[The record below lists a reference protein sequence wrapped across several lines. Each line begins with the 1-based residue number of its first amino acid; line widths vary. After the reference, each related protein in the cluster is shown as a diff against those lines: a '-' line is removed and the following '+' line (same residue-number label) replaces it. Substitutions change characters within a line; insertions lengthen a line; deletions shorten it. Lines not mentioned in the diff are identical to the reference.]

1 MKRNGSLRDVGFYL
15 LIAVVLLMTIFA
27 LRGGMGNQEKVT
39 YAQVR
44 QLLEQQ
50 MVSRV
55 SLEDNTVTLYLK
67 EPQGGQSVLTYQI
80 GNPDW
85 FYQDFNDLIVEQKR
99 QGIITDYDYPQG
111 WVPPYWMS
119 FIPWIVILVVFGLL
133 WYFMFLRQAGAGGGG
148 GGGGGVDRT
157 ARFGR
162 ARTRTGA
169 DEQKKVTFEDVAGAE
184 EEKGELQEIV
194 EFLRDPK
201 RFLELGARIPKGVLL
216 VGPPGTGKTLLAKAV
231 AGEAGVHFL
240 SISGSDFVELYV
252 GVGASRVR
260 DLFDQA
266 KKNAPAI
273 VFIDEIDAV
282 GRQRGAGLG
291 GGHDEREQT
300 LNQLLVEM
308 DGFGNNE
315 GVVVMAATNRQD
327 ILDPALLRPGRFDRQ
342 VYVGHPDIKGREA
355 ILKVH
360 ARNKPLGDD
369 VSLAELAKGTGGFTG
384 ADLENLMNEAALLA
398 ARRHHR
404 FISMAEL
411 NEAVIKVIAGPEKK
425 SRVVIERERKLTAY
439 HEAGHAIVIHD
450 LPTQD
455 PVHEITIIPRG
466 MAGGMTISL
475 PQEDVA
481 FQTRQQ
487 LTERIAVCLGGRAA
501 EQLALGDISTGA
513 GNDLQKASAIA
524 RNMVTRYGMSEKV
537 GNVVFDSGHDEVFI
551 GRSMAQTKN
560 YSEEVAA
567 LIDEEIKALV
577 DGAYARCGEI
587 ARPIA
592 GGSWTSWRSI
602 CSGTRTWTPRPSSRS
617 LPTRRRS
624 SPRRPIRLWRPR
636 RSRTPA
642 RRRSMARIE
651 CVLGD
656 ITRIEADAIVNAAN
670 RTLLGGGG
678 VDGAIHRAAGPE
690 LLAECRTLHG
700 CETGQA
706 KITKGYK
713 LPAKYVIHTPGPIWK
728 GGGRGEAELLA
739 SCYRSSLALA
749 VEHGCRTVAFPAISA
764 GVYGYPLA
772 EAAAIAV
779 NTVRDFA
786 ARDNTLE
793 TVTFV
798 CFLPEVKA
806 AFDQALREP

>member
-1 MKRNGSLRDVGFYL
+1 MNSNQNNNRGKGGGNKRNMTAIVSILLWALVLTLLVNLATSRLQQANSVEVSYGQFRQLIMQDAVESVVMSSGKYTFTLKEGYSLSVGEDGEVTVRTPEEGGQDSQAAQTPQESGTTGGVLDLPL
-15 LIAVVLLMTIFA
+15 LDGTAPQQQPVQSQNQAQSAGGRESLVYFCAPLTDDIPELVALMEAHGITNFGPEYVEPINPILSVLLSWVLPMVLIMVVFS
-27 LRGGMGNQEKVT
+27 LLMRGMAGKMG
-39 YAQVR
+39 
-44 QLLEQQ
+44 
-50 MVSRV
+50 
-55 SLEDNTVTLYLK
+55 
-67 EPQGGQSVLTYQI
+67 GGI
-80 GNPDW
+80 GNLGKSNAKV
-85 FYQDFNDLIVEQKR
+85 YVERK
-99 QGIITDYDYPQG
+99 
-111 WVPPYWMS
+111 
-119 FIPWIVILVVFGLL
+119 
-133 WYFMFLRQAGAGGGG
+133 
-148 GGGGGVDRT
+148 
-157 ARFGR
+157 
-162 ARTRTGA
+162 TG
-169 DEQKKVTFEDVAGAE
+169 VTFKDVAGQDEAKE
-184 EEKGELQEIV
+184 SLVEIID
-194 EFLRDPK
+194 FLHNPQK
-201 RFLELGARIPKGVLL
+201 YTEIGAKLPKGALL

-475 PQEDVA
+475 PQEDVT

-567 LIDEEIKALV
+567 LIDEEVKALV

-587 ARPIA
+587 L
-592 GGSWTSWRSI
+592 TH
-602 CSGTRTWTPRPSSRS
+602 
-617 LPTRRRS
+617 RRRELDIVAEYLL
-624 SPRRPIRLWRPR
+624 RYENMDAK
-636 RSRTPA
+636 TFEQVFTDPA
-642 RRRSMARIE
+642 A
-651 CVLGD
+651 LQPP
-656 ITRIEADAIVNAAN
+656 AAY
-670 RTLLGGGG
+670 
-678 VDGAIHRAAGPE
+678 
-690 LLAECRTLHG
+690 
-700 CETGQA
+700 QA
-706 KITKGYK
+706 
-713 LPAKYVIHTPGPIWK
+713 V
-728 GGGRGEAELLA
+728 EAEA
-739 SCYRSSLALA
+739 EQDAREEE
-749 VEHGCRTVAFPAISA
+749 EHGA
-764 GVYGYPLA
+764 
-772 EAAAIAV
+772 
-779 NTVRDFA
+779 D
-786 ARDNTLE
+786 
-793 TVTFV
+793 
-798 CFLPEVKA
+798 
-806 AFDQALREP
+806 

>member
-1 MKRNGSLRDVGFYL
+1 MFPIKEERDLNSNQNNNRGKGGGNKRNMTAIVSILLWALVLTLLVNLATSRLQQANSVEVSYGQFRQLIMQDAVESVVMASGKYTFTLKEGYSLSVGEDGEVTVRTPEEGGQDSQAAQAPQESGTTGGVLDLPL
-15 LIAVVLLMTIFA
+15 LDGTAPQQQPVQSQNQAQSAGGRESLVYFCAPLTDDIPELVALMEAHGITNFGPEYVEPINPILSVLLSWVLPMVLIMVVFS
-27 LRGGMGNQEKVT
+27 LLMRGMAGKMG
-39 YAQVR
+39 
-44 QLLEQQ
+44 
-50 MVSRV
+50 
-55 SLEDNTVTLYLK
+55 
-67 EPQGGQSVLTYQI
+67 GGI
-80 GNPDW
+80 GNLGKSNAKV
-85 FYQDFNDLIVEQKR
+85 YVERK
-99 QGIITDYDYPQG
+99 
-111 WVPPYWMS
+111 
-119 FIPWIVILVVFGLL
+119 
-133 WYFMFLRQAGAGGGG
+133 
-148 GGGGGVDRT
+148 
-157 ARFGR
+157 
-162 ARTRTGA
+162 TG
-169 DEQKKVTFEDVAGAE
+169 VTFKDVAGQDEAKE
-184 EEKGELQEIV
+184 SLVEIID
-194 EFLRDPK
+194 FLHNPQK
-201 RFLELGARIPKGVLL
+201 YTEIGAKLPKGALL

-260 DLFDQA
+260 ALFAQA

-475 PQEDVA
+475 PQEDVT

-587 ARPIA
+587 L
-592 GGSWTSWRSI
+592 TH
-602 CSGTRTWTPRPSSRS
+602 
-617 LPTRRRS
+617 RRRELDIVAEYLL
-624 SPRRPIRLWRPR
+624 RYENMDAK
-636 RSRTPA
+636 TFEQVFTDPA
-642 RRRSMARIE
+642 ALQPPAAYQAVEAEAEQDARE
-651 CVLGD
+651 
-656 ITRIEADAIVNAAN
+656 EEEH
-670 RTLLGGGG
+670 G
-678 VDGAIHRAAGPE
+678 VD
-690 LLAECRTLHG
+690 
-700 CETGQA
+700 
-706 KITKGYK
+706 
-713 LPAKYVIHTPGPIWK
+713 
-728 GGGRGEAELLA
+728 
-739 SCYRSSLALA
+739 
-749 VEHGCRTVAFPAISA
+749 
-764 GVYGYPLA
+764 
-772 EAAAIAV
+772 
-779 NTVRDFA
+779 
-786 ARDNTLE
+786 
-793 TVTFV
+793 
-798 CFLPEVKA
+798 
-806 AFDQALREP
+806 